1 MSFKRA
7 FDIVGACAGLLVF
20 TPVMAIAFVAV
31 LLDDGRPVI
40 FRQARLGYRRRPF
53 SIIKIRTM
61 RDGRVTRVARVL
73 RATGVDEVTQF

>member
-1 MSFKRA
+1 MQAHLTCQLISMSFKRA

-53 SIIKIRTM
+53 PSVRS
-61 RDGRVTRVARVL
+61 ARCVMG
-73 RATGVDEVTQF
+73 A